1 MTFSVSDLRD
11 LRLTLDEWNTLMH
24 GGEVLAESIH
34 VDMLVLAGL
43 AVWKDH
49 PDHPDRDWDLTDA
62 GRTACDLIDQVF
74 DWDAFAFIV
83 AEVADT
89 EPTEIIN
96 LQVPMFV

>member
-62 GRTACDLIDQVF
+62 GHTACDLIDQVF
-74 DWDAFAFIV
+74 DWDAFAFV
-83 AEVADT
+83 LDDDKT
-89 EPTEIIN
+89 EPFAKIIN